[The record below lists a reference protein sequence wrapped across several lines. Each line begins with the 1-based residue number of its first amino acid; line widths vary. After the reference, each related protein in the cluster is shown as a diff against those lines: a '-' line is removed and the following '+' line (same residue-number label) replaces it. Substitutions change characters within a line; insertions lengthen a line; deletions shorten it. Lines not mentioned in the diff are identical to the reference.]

1 MLFVPFVIALV
12 ACITALRKQENC
24 SLALFGLAAIGE
36 LILIIVNATDPINA
50 VF

>member
-12 ACITALRKQENC
+12 ACITALRKQENY
-24 SLALFGLAAIGE
+24 SLALFGLAAISA
-36 LILIIVNATDPINA
+36 LILIIVNATDPIIA